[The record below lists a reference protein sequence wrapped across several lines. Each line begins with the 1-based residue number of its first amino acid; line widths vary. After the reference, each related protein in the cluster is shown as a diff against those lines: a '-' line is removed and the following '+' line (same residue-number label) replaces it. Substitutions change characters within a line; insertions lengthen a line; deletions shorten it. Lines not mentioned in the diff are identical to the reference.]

1 MKIPPE
7 ISETF
12 QGKVWKY
19 HKYDATFKNSMF
31 RLLPGEDVDVSELS
45 EMLKAAYR
53 NVSGIQE

>member
-1 MKIPPE
+1 MKLPPE

-12 QGKVWKY
+12 QGKAWKFQ
-19 HKYDATFKNSMF
+19 KYDATFKNSIF
-31 RLLPGEDVDVSELS
+31 RPIPGSTMDISELG